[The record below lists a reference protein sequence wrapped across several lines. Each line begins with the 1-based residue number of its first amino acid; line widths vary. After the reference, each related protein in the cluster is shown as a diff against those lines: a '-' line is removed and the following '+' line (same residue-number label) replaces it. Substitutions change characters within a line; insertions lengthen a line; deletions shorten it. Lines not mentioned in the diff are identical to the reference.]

1 MLLTSAQPQARGFY
15 RSLTRTLRYSN
26 ACFSCAFAFHSWQV
40 RRAAQPTS
48 EGARLSTFIHF
59 TYLLLSSA
67 QPHQARGFYR
77 SLTRTLRY
85 RNACFSCAFAF
96 HSWSERRTTG
106 LAVSQLGGA
115 SSTQAPERAPQ
126 TQRASPAGA
135 PQRGAAPLSTDLAV
149 TQGIGASSARA
160 RTTRQTAPGRPINPM
175 LQSPAELL
183 RSRHQSADTRR
194 DHESVNEAQ
203 IRGETVN
210 Q

>member
-1 MLLTSAQPQARGFY
+1 MPASPALSPFTPGKCGERHNQRAREQDYQLLSTLPICFSHP
-15 RSLTRTLRYSN
+15 LNPTLRYS
-26 ACFSCAFAFHSWQV
+26 
-40 RRAAQPTS
+40 
-48 EGARLSTFIHF
+48 
-59 TYLLLSSA
+59 
-67 QPHQARGFYR
+67 
-77 SLTRTLRY
+77 
-85 RNACFSCAFAF
+85 NACFSCAFAF